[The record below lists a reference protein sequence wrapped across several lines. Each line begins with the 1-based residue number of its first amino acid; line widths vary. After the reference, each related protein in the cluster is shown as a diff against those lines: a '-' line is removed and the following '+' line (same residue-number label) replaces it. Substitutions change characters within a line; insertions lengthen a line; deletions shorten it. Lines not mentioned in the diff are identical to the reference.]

1 LEVIVLLNTKSTV
14 NVKIDAD
21 VKEAAAELLARMGI
35 DQTTAIEMYY
45 RKIIAVKALPFQPE
59 PLPSTG
65 EQLLAAI
72 RRKGI
77 PNTTLPADENGH
89 ALVDK
94 EKHPELYDW
103 VVNG

>member
-1 LEVIVLLNTKSTV
+1 MPNKKSTV
-14 NVKIDAD
+14 NVKIDAN
-21 VKEAAAELLARMGI
+21 VKETAAALLARMGI

-72 RRKGI
+72 KRKGI
-77 PNTTLPADENGH
+77 PNITLPADENGH
-89 ALVDK
+89 ALIDK
-94 EKHPELYDW
+94 EKHPELFNW
-103 VVNG
+103 AVEGQ